1 MNEAPSPPFR
11 LQRIDHV
18 VLVVDGMERALRWYG
33 DVLGA
38 GSEGDLMQFGMM
50 QLRVGASM
58 IDLVDV
64 GLAEGAWA
72 RPEVRGGRN
81 MDHLCV
87 DVGPVED
94 AAMRAHLAKHD
105 VAIIEE
111 GIRSGAKGD
120 DYSWYIRDP
129 WQNVIELKRSGG

>member
-1 MNEAPSPPFR
+1 
-11 LQRIDHV
+11 
-18 VLVVDGMERALRWYG
+18 
-33 DVLGA
+33 
-38 GSEGDLMQFGMM
+38 MQFGMM

-64 GLAEGAWA
+64 GMEKGAWA
-72 RPEVRGGRN
+72 RPEVKGGRN

-94 AAMRAHLAKHD
+94 AAMRVHLAAHG

-111 GIRSGAKGD
+111 GVRSGAKGPGNRVEKEVE
-120 DYSWYIRDP
+120 WAV
-129 WQNVIELKRSGG
+129 QGRSPAPRSSSGLHSRFSRRFFQEPRMANAAGRET